1 MESLKHWAT
10 IFFARAVK
18 QLDKNPEIYERK
30 ETEQVWQ
37 GRESHCYFGDNYFRE
52 SQRLDVPLYQSSN
65 KRCIIQTQGG
75 VNSAGKY
82 IFMLWKYPWKIT
94 VVCSY
99 LHRKKKEEEW
109 TGLDSHCSGKNQS
122 SFWCIRHRPE
132 KDEENSKQRP
142 GRTVLRQSRGLGIRA
157 LCCDLCTQTIDV
169 PTFTGRWGR
178 WGLSS
183 DPTNKSLS
191 MYFQEFML
199 LYIQMS

>member
-18 QLDKNPEIYERK
+18 QLDKNPDIYERK

-94 VVCSY
+94 VMCSY
-99 LHRKKKEEEW
+99 LHRKKKRRKEQVWTAIVQAKTRAVSGASDTGQRKMRKTANKGLEE
-109 TGLDSHCSGKNQS
+109 
-122 SFWCIRHRPE
+122 
-132 KDEENSKQRP
+132 
-142 GRTVLRQSRGLGIRA
+142 
-157 LCCDLCTQTIDV
+157 
-169 PTFTGRWGR
+169 
-178 WGLSS
+178 LS
-183 DPTNKSLS
+183 
-191 MYFQEFML
+191 
-199 LYIQMS
+199 